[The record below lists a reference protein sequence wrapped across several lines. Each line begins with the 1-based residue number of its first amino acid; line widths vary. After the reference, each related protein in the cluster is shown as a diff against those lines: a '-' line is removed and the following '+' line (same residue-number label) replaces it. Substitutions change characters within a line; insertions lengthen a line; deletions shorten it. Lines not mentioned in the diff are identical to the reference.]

1 MILWMLFFFLF
12 QFSLIFSLAHFFGP
26 SWHFHVFFL
35 DAVVL
40 PGCLSVT
47 LSGTSNLSKIFPTD
61 PCPVPSRYKRV
72 SLRGCATHRFDCRS
86 RAHSS
91 LSLFNFS
98 SFPDCC
104 FQAFILTS
112 VGTEKGLISLHCPVS
127 PHCMGALYLCARCI
141 SVISRSRAPPPMTAH
156 EVGPR
161 IRFEWNYWLCIYNK
175 IYRLV
180 LISMQFGSVKDLL
193 HLIRIQVYYYVYRLS
208 PLPGFV

>member
-1 MILWMLFFFLF
+1 LLVRNAFWNFEFI
-12 QFSLIFSLAHFFGP
+12 Q
-26 SWHFHVFFL
+26 
-35 DAVVL
+35 
-40 PGCLSVT
+40 
-47 LSGTSNLSKIFPTD
+47 NLSNRPMPSAFPLQTSFVEGL
-61 PCPVPSRYKRV
+61 CYTSVWLPVT
-72 SLRGCATHRFDCRS
+72 CTQ
-86 RAHSS
+86 RA